1 MVSLLSWRFPRL
13 DEIDETRPTSEDL
26 LHDLE
31 AGPINR
37 PIRAASGV
45 SRRRSLPHERE
56 PRPAKPIGSHL
67 AGVLAARAAR
77 RRGGIRH
84 AHRAMGI
91 ATKRKP
97 AAADATISAS
107 VTPASVSLNL
117 TCLYVDRGR
126 LCASHASRSEA

>member
-1 MVSLLSWRFPRL
+1 MVSLLSWRFRRL
-13 DEIDETRPTSEDL
+13 DGIDETRPTSEDL

-56 PRPAKPIGSHL
+56 TRPAKPIGSHL

-117 TCLYVDRGR
+117 TMMR
-126 LCASHASRSEA
+126 LAGVPNHAV